1 MEKSKITIRAA
12 RPEDAAALLA
22 IYAPYVEKTAITFEY
37 DVPSV
42 EEFTQ
47 RITSTLMR
55 YPYLVA
61 EAEGQILGYAYVGTF
76 HDRPAYDW
84 AVETSIYVDSTLR
97 HSGVGRALH
106 DALEHVLHVMG
117 ILNLNACIAWP
128 NVENDPYLTRNS
140 GDFHEHM
147 GYRLVGT
154 FSKCGYKFHRWYDMI
169 WMEKHIGEH
178 QEIQPP
184 IRLFPDVRAEL
195 GL

>member
-1 MEKSKITIRAA
+1 MEELTIRTAT
-12 RPEDAAALLA
+12 EKDAAALLD
-22 IYAPYVEKTAITFEY
+22 IYRPYVERTAITFEY
-37 DVPSV
+37 EVPTL
-42 EEFTQ
+42 EEFRQ
-47 RITSTLMR
+47 RICHTLEK

-61 EAEGQILGYAYVGTF
+61 EAAGEIVGYAYLSAF
-76 HDRPAYDW
+76 HPRAAYQW
-84 AVETSIYVDSTLR
+84 CAETSIYVNTDKKKM
-97 HSGVGRALH
+97 GIGGRLYG
-106 DALEHVLHVMG
+106 ALEQIAKEQG

-178 QEIQPP
+178 LENQPP
-184 IRLFPDVRAEL
+184 IRLFPDVQKEL
-195 GL
+195 GF